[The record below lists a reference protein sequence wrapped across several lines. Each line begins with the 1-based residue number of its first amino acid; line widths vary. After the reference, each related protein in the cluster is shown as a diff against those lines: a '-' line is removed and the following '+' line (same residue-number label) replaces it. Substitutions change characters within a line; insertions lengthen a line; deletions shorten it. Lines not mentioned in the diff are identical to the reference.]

1 MQIASRGELGIA
13 GAAPA
18 TTSDVYINIFIQS
31 DFQDSSTTKILMCDV
46 FVMVTQAVTVL
57 FVLVRFDW
65 LIFLIK
71 LNTYIK
77 IS

>member
-1 MQIASRGELGIA
+1 MKVISQLMQIASRGELGIA

-18 TTSDVYINIFIQS
+18 TTSDVYINIFIRS

-57 FVLVRFDW
+57 FVLVRFD
-65 LIFLIK
+65 
-71 LNTYIK
+71 
-77 IS
+77 

>member
-1 MQIASRGELGIA
+1 MKVISQLMQIASRGELGIA

-57 FVLVRFDW
+57 FVLVRFR
-65 LIFLIK
+65 
-71 LNTYIK
+71 
-77 IS
+77 